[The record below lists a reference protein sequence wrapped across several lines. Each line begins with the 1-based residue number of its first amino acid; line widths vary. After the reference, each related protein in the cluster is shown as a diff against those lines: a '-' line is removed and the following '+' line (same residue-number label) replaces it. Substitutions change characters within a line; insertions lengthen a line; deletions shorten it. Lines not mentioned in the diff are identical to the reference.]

1 MDWTA
6 LLNLGLVLL
15 FVLIGGLFAGTEMAI
30 VNLRESQIRQLEESG
45 PAGER
50 TATMVRDP
58 NLFLSAVQIGV
69 TVAGFFSS
77 AYGASTIAPSL
88 VPVLE
93 DLGVPQ
99 ATAGT
104 VALIGMTLAIA
115 YLSLVL
121 GELVPKRLAMQ
132 NALAMTRI
140 VGPPLSVFG
149 RLMRPV
155 IWLLSTSTNIVVRL
169 LGGDPGADREAVS
182 AEEIKSMVRNS
193 DALDQAE
200 SRVLADVFD
209 ASERTVVEV
218 MQPRHQV
225 HFLDGRQSVAQTR
238 TEIRDSGFSRYPVIG
253 DDVDDVLG
261 FVHVRDMLLVDD
273 PSAAR
278 MSELVRPIEH
288 IPGTVEVLRA
298 LNRMRAHA
306 DQIAVVVDEYGGT
319 DGIVTLEDLL
329 EELVGEIYD
338 EFDRDS
344 WPVPGGLD
352 TILAADGTFEG
363 GLILQEFEAATDIAL
378 PDTGGYETVG
388 GFLMAQLG
396 RIPEAGDRVAVDGG
410 VLEVVEVDERRV
422 TTVRFTPVPPGGTD
436 EQAEARADAQLA
448 ARAEGRA
455 GARAEPT
462 ADGHDGPAR

>member
-6 LLNLGLVLL
+6 LLNLALVLL

-30 VNLRESQIRQLEESG
+30 VNLRESQIKQLEESG
-45 PAGER
+45 ASGER

-88 VPVLE
+88 VPVLT

-99 ATAGT
+99 RTAGT
-104 VALIGMTLAIA
+104 AALIGMTLVIA
-115 YLSLVL
+115 YLSLVF

-140 VGPPLSVFG
+140 VGPPLNLFG

-155 IWLLSTSTNIVVRL
+155 IWLLSVSTNIVVRL
-169 LGGDPGADREAVS
+169 LGGDPHANRESVS
-182 AEEIKSMVRNS
+182 AEEIKSMVRS
-193 DALDQAE
+193 SEALDQAE

-225 HFLDGRQSVAQTR
+225 HFLDGRR
-238 TEIRDSGFSRYPVIG
+238 TVDEARAEIRDSGYSRYPVTG
-253 DDVDDVLG
+253 EDVDDVLG
-261 FVHVRDMLLVDD
+261 FIHVRDMLLDED
-273 PSAAR
+273 PAATR
-278 MSELVRPIEH
+278 LSELVRPIEH
-288 IPGTVEVLRA
+288 IPGTVQVLEA

-306 DQIAVVVDEYGGT
+306 HQIAVVVDEYGGT

-352 TILAADGTFEG
+352 RILAADGTFEG
-363 GLILQEFEAATDIAL
+363 GLILQEFESATDIAL

-396 RIPEAGDRVAVDGG
+396 RIPEAGDVVEVDGG
-410 VLEVVEVDERRV
+410 RLEVVEVDERRV
-422 TTVRFTPVPPGGTD
+422 QTVRYTPAQPADGEETADDQG
-436 EQAEARADAQLA
+436 QADGQT
-448 ARAEGRA
+448 
-455 GARAEPT
+455 PT
-462 ADGHDGPAR
+462 A

>member
-6 LLNLGLVLL
+6 LANFALVLL
-15 FVLIGGLFAGTEMAI
+15 FVLIGGVFAGTEMAI
-30 VNLRESQIRQLEESG
+30 VNLRESQVKQLEESG
-45 PAGER
+45 ARGES
-50 TATMVRDP
+50 TARLVRDP

-88 VPVLE
+88 VPYLVDAGLSE
-93 DLGVPQ
+93 

-104 VALIGMTLAIA
+104 VALIGMTLVVAF
-115 YLSLVL
+115 LSLVL

-149 RLMRPV
+149 KLMRPV
-155 IWLLSTSTNIVVRL
+155 IWLLSASTNLVVRI
-169 LGGDPGADREAVS
+169 LGGDPDADREAVS
-182 AEEIKSMVRNS
+182 AEEIRSMVRSS

-218 MQPRHQV
+218 MRPRPQV
-225 HFLDGRQSVAQTR
+225 HFLDGDDTVAQVR
-238 TEIRDSGFSRYPVIG
+238 SEIRSTGYSRYPVTG
-253 DDVDDVLG
+253 EDVDDVLG
-261 FVHVRDMLLVDD
+261 FAHVRDMLLVDD
-273 PSAAR
+273 PATTRLRDLA
-278 MSELVRPIEH
+278 RPIEH

-298 LNRMRAHA
+298 LNRMRAQA

-338 EFDRDS
+338 EFDADAWSPGNPDRLA
-344 WPVPGGLD
+344 VPGGD
-352 TILAADGTFEG
+352 IDG
-363 GLILQEFEAATDIAL
+363 GLILQEFEAQTGISL

-388 GFLMAQLG
+388 GYVMAQLG
-396 RIPEAGDRVAVDGG
+396 RIAEVGDEVPVDGG
-410 VLEVVEVDERRV
+410 RIEVTAMDDRRV
-422 TTVRFTPVPPGGTD
+422 QTVHLLRD
-436 EQAEARADAQLA
+436 D
-448 ARAEGRA
+448 AEGGGADGPVATA
-455 GARAEPT
+455 GAGRPAE
-462 ADGHDGPAR
+462 G

>member
-6 LLNLGLVLL
+6 LANFALVLL
-15 FVLIGGLFAGTEMAI
+15 FVLIGGVFAGTEMAI
-30 VNLRESQIRQLEESG
+30 VNLRESQVKQLEESG
-45 PAGER
+45 ARGES
-50 TATMVRDP
+50 TARLVRDP

-88 VPVLE
+88 VPYLVDAGLSE
-93 DLGVPQ
+93 

-104 VALIGMTLAIA
+104 VALIGMTLVVAF
-115 YLSLVL
+115 LSLVL

-149 RLMRPV
+149 KLMRPV
-155 IWLLSTSTNIVVRL
+155 IWLLSASTNLVVRI
-169 LGGDPGADREAVS
+169 LGGDPDADREAVS
-182 AEEIKSMVRNS
+182 AEEIRSMVRSS

-218 MQPRHQV
+218 MRPRPQV
-225 HFLDGRQSVAQTR
+225 HFLDGDDTVAQVR
-238 TEIRDSGFSRYPVIG
+238 GEIRATGYSRYPVTG
-253 DDVDDVLG
+253 EDVDDVLG
-261 FVHVRDMLLVDD
+261 FAHVRDMLLVDD
-273 PSAAR
+273 PATTRLRDLA
-278 MSELVRPIEH
+278 RPIEH

-298 LNRMRAHA
+298 LNRMRAQA

-338 EFDRDS
+338 EFDADAWSPGNPDRLA
-344 WPVPGGLD
+344 VPGGD
-352 TILAADGTFEG
+352 IDG
-363 GLILQEFEAATDIAL
+363 GLILQEFEAQTGISL

-388 GFLMAQLG
+388 GYVMAQLG
-396 RIPEAGDRVAVDGG
+396 RIAEVGDEVPVDGG
-410 VLEVVEVDERRV
+410 RIEVTAMDDRRV
-422 TTVRFTPVPPGGTD
+422 QTVHLIRDDAEGTD
-436 EQAEARADAQLA
+436 
-448 ARAEGRA
+448 AEGGGADGPVATA
-455 GARAEPT
+455 GAGRPAE
-462 ADGHDGPAR
+462 G

>member
-352 TILAADGTFEG
+352 TILAADGTFDG

-410 VLEVVEVDERRV
+410 VLEVVEVNERRV
-422 TTVRFTPVPPGGTD
+422 TTVRFTPVPPGGTV

>member
-422 TTVRFTPVPPGGTD
+422 TTVRFTPVPPGGTV

>member
-352 TILAADGTFEG
+352 TILAADGTFDG

-410 VLEVVEVDERRV
+410 VLEVVEVNERRV

>member
-436 EQAEARADAQLA
+436 EQAEARADTQLA

-455 GARAEPT
+455 DAREETT

>member
-6 LLNLGLVLL
+6 LLNLGLVFA
-15 FVLIGGLFAGTEMAI
+15 FVLVGGLFAGTEMAI
-30 VNLRESQIRQLEESG
+30 VNLRESQIKQLEESG
-45 PAGER
+45 PGGER
-50 TATMVRDP
+50 TAEMVRDP

-88 VPVLE
+88 VPMLTE
-93 DLGVPQ
+93 LGL
-99 ATAGT
+99 AESSAGT
-104 VALIGMTLAIA
+104 VALIGMTLVIA
-115 YLSLVL
+115 YLSLVF

-132 NALAMTRI
+132 NAMAMTKI

-149 RLMRPV
+149 KLMRPV

-169 LGGDPGADREAVS
+169 LGGDPHANRESVS
-182 AEEIKSMVRNS
+182 AEEIKSMVRS
-193 DALDQAE
+193 SEALDQAE

-225 HFLDGRQSVAQTR
+225 RFLDGERSVVQVR
-238 TEIRDSGFSRYPVIG
+238 EEIRETGFSRYPVTG
-253 DDVDDVLG
+253 EDVDDVLG
-261 FVHVRDMLLVDD
+261 FVHVRDMLLVEE
-273 PSAAR
+273 PGETLL
-278 MSELVRPIEH
+278 SELVRPIEH
-288 IPGTVEVLRA
+288 IPGTVQVLEA

-338 EFDRDS
+338 EFDRES

-352 TILAADGTFEG
+352 RILAADGTFEG
-363 GLILQEFEAATDIAL
+363 GLILQEFESATDIAL

-388 GFLMAQLG
+388 GFVMAQLG
-396 RIPEAGDRVAVDGG
+396 RIPVAGDSVEVEGG
-410 VLEVVEVDERRV
+410 LLEVVEVDERRV
-422 TTVRFTPVPPGGTD
+422 QTVRFSPAEEPAAESSLEEPVGD
-436 EQAEARADAQLA
+436 
-448 ARAEGRA
+448 
-455 GARAEPT
+455 
-462 ADGHDGPAR
+462 

>member
-6 LLNLGLVLL
+6 LLNLGLVFA
-15 FVLIGGLFAGTEMAI
+15 FVLVGGLFAGTEMAI
-30 VNLRESQIRQLEESG
+30 VNLRESQIKQLQESG
-45 PAGER
+45 PGGER
-50 TATMVRDP
+50 TAEMVRDP

-88 VPVLE
+88 VPVLTE
-93 DLGVPQ
+93 LGLSES
-99 ATAGT
+99 AAGT
-104 VALIGMTLAIA
+104 TALIGMTLVIA
-115 YLSLVL
+115 YLSLVF

-132 NALAMTRI
+132 NAMAMTKV
-140 VGPPLSVFG
+140 VGPPLSIFG
-149 RLMRPV
+149 KLMRPV
-155 IWLLSTSTNIVVRL
+155 IWLLSTSTNLVVRL
-169 LGGDPGADREAVS
+169 LGGDPGANRESVS
-182 AEEIKSMVRNS
+182 AEEIKSMVRS
-193 DALDQAE
+193 SEALDQAE

-225 HFLDGRQSVAQTR
+225 RFLDGER
-238 TEIRDSGFSRYPVIG
+238 TVVEVREEIRETGFSRYPVTG
-253 DDVDDVLG
+253 EDVDDVLG
-261 FVHVRDMLLVDD
+261 FVHVRDMLLVEE
-273 PSAAR
+273 PGETSLAA
-278 MSELVRPIEH
+278 LVRPIEH
-288 IPGTVEVLRA
+288 IPGTVQVLEA

-338 EFDRDS
+338 EFDRES
-344 WPVPGGLD
+344 WPVAGGLD
-352 TILAADGTFEG
+352 RILAADGTFEG
-363 GLILQEFEAATDIAL
+363 GLILQEFESATDIAL

-396 RIPEAGDRVAVDGG
+396 RIPEAGDSVEIDGG

-422 TTVRFTPVPPGGTD
+422 QTVRFTV
-436 EQAEARADAQLA
+436 A
-448 ARAEGRA
+448 
-455 GARAEPT
+455 AEPAGEV
-462 ADGHDGPAR
+462 ADSSLEEPDGD

>member
-1 MDWTA
+1 MDPSV
-6 LLNLGLVLL
+6 LLNIALVLV
-15 FVLIGGLFAGTEMAI
+15 FVLIGGVFAGTEMAI
-30 VNLRESQIRQLEESG
+30 VNLRESQIKQLEESG
-45 PAGER
+45 PRGER
-50 TATMVRDP
+50 TATLVRDP
-58 NLFLSAVQIGV
+58 NQFLSAVQIGV

-88 VPVLE
+88 VPMLV
-93 DLGVPQ
+93 DLGLPE
-99 ATAGT
+99 ATAST
-104 VALIGMTLAIA
+104 VALIGMTLVIA

-121 GELVPKRLAMQ
+121 GELAPKRLAMQ
-132 NALAMTRI
+132 NAMGMTKV

-149 RLMRPV
+149 KLMRPV

-169 LGGDPGADREAVS
+169 LGGDPDANRESVS
-182 AEEIKSMVRNS
+182 AEEIKSMVRDS

-225 HFLDGRQSVAQTR
+225 HFLDGAQSVTEVR
-238 TEIRDSGFSRYPVIG
+238 KEIRNSGFSRYPVTG
-253 DDVDDVLG
+253 EDVDDVLG
-261 FVHVRDMLLVDD
+261 FVHVRDMLLVED
-273 PSAAR
+273 PATTR

-288 IPGTVEVLRA
+288 IPGTVQVLMA

-338 EFDRDS
+338 EFDRES
-344 WPVPGGLD
+344 WPAPGGLD
-352 TILAADGTFEG
+352 SILEADGTFEG
-363 GLILQEFEAATDIAL
+363 GLILQEFEAATDIGL

-396 RIPEAGDRVAVDGG
+396 RIPEAGDSVPVEGG
-410 VLEVVEVDERRV
+410 QLEVVEVDERRV
-422 TTVRFTPVPPGGTD
+422 QTVRFTAVEPGPEEVEGT
-436 EQAEARADAQLA
+436 EES
-448 ARAEGRA
+448 
-455 GARAEPT
+455 
-462 ADGHDGPAR
+462 

>member
-1 MDWTA
+1 MDLSV
-6 LLNLGLVLL
+6 LLNIALVLV

-30 VNLRESQIRQLEESG
+30 VNLRETQIKQLEESG
-45 PAGER
+45 PRGER
-50 TATMVRDP
+50 TATLVRDP
-58 NLFLSAVQIGV
+58 NQFLSAVQIGV

-88 VPVLE
+88 VPVLT
-93 DLGVPQ
+93 DFGVPQ
-99 ATAGT
+99 STAGT
-104 VALIGMTLAIA
+104 VALVGMTLVIA

-132 NALAMTRI
+132 NAMGMAKI

-149 RLMRPV
+149 QLMRPV
-155 IWLLSTSTNIVVRL
+155 IWLLSTSTNLVVRL
-169 LGGDPGADREAVS
+169 LGGDPDADREAVS
-182 AEEIKSMVRNS
+182 AEEIKSMVRSS

-225 HFLDGRQSVAQTR
+225 HFLDGAQTVTEVR
-238 TEIRDSGFSRYPVIG
+238 VEIRNSGFSRYPVIG
-253 DDVDDVLG
+253 EDVDDVLG
-261 FVHVRDMLLVDD
+261 FVHVRDMLLVED
-273 PSAAR
+273 PSVTR

-288 IPGTVEVLRA
+288 IPGTVQVLMA

-338 EFDRDS
+338 EFDRES
-344 WPVPGGLD
+344 WPAPGGLD
-352 TILAADGTFEG
+352 SILEADGTFEG
-363 GLILQEFEAATDIAL
+363 GLILQEFEAATEIGL

-396 RIPEAGDRVAVDGG
+396 RIPEAGDTVAVEGG
-410 VLEVVEVDERRV
+410 LLEVVEVDDRRV
-422 TTVRFTPVPPGGTD
+422 QTVRFTAVEPVVD
-436 EQAEARADAQLA
+436 EDENEDAEA
-448 ARAEGRA
+448 
-455 GARAEPT
+455 T
-462 ADGHDGPAR
+462 

>member
-352 TILAADGTFEG
+352 TILAADGTFDG

-410 VLEVVEVDERRV
+410 VLEAVEVDERRV

>member
-319 DGIVTLEDLL
+319 AGVATLEDAV
-329 EELVGEIYD
+329 EELVGGVAD
-338 EFDRDS
+338 EHDRLRVRVRPARDGT
-344 WPVPGGLD
+344 WIVPGGMRVD
-352 TILAADGTFEG
+352 EVTGAAGIEIPEG
-363 GLILQEFEAATDIAL
+363 
-378 PDTGGYETVG
+378 PDYETVAG
-388 GFLMAQLG
+388 YVMLELG
-396 RIPEAGDRVAVDGG
+396 RIPAAGDEVRVEDARI
-410 VLEVVEVDERRV
+410 VVERMHGRRV
-422 TTVRFTPVPPGGTD
+422 ERMRLIPDYLVHDRQRTRTAAG
-436 EQAEARADAQLA
+436 QADAQGGET
-448 ARAEGRA
+448 R
-455 GARAEPT
+455 
-462 ADGHDGPAR
+462 